1 MNTIPPRIDAR
12 SCDELLSALAE
23 QLAARSQRYHLVV
36 IGGAAL
42 LALGFVDRV
51 TRDVDIVAVRDGDSL
66 VSPEPLPVPL
76 REARDRVA
84 ADFGISQSWLNAG
97 PGSLVRDGLPNGF
110 VERLET
116 RSYGVSLGVHFASRV
131 DQVHLKLYAAVDQG
145 PGKHESDLRALE
157 PSDEE
162 LLDAARWARTLDPSP
177 GFDQVLRECL
187 AHFGVEDADV
197 GT

>member
-12 SCDELLSALAE
+12 TGDELLSALAE
-23 QLAARSQRYHLVV
+23 QLAARGERYQLVV

-51 TRDVDIVAVRDGDSL
+51 TRDIDVVALRDGDSL
-66 VSPEPLPVPL
+66 VSPEPLPLTL
-76 REARDRVA
+76 RDARDRVA
-84 ADFGISQSWLNAG
+84 AD
-97 PGSLVRDGLPNGF
+97 
-110 VERLET
+110 
-116 RSYGVSLGVHFASRV
+116 FASRV

-162 LLDAARWARTLDPSP
+162 MLDASRWARTLDSSP

-187 AHFGVEDADV
+187 AHFGVDDADL